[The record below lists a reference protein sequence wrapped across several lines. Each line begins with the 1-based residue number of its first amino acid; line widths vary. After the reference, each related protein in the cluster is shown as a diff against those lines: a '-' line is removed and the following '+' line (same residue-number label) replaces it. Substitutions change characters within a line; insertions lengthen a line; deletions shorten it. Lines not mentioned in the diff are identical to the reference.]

1 MTPVSSHPEEVWM
14 VFCTAPLDAAPALA
28 RLLVEERLAAC
39 VQRIE
44 GVRSVYRWEGRV
56 HDDPECLLVAKTTAG
71 RFELLRERLA
81 AAHPYAVPEILA
93 VPVSAG
99 LPAYLAWVAA
109 ETRAEG

>member
-1 MTPVSSHPEEVWM
+1 M
-14 VFCTAPLDAAPALA
+14 VFCTAPLTEAAALA
-28 RLLVEERLAAC
+28 ARLVEERLAAC

-71 RFELLRERLA
+71 RFALLRERLA
-81 AAHPYAVPEILA
+81 AWHPYAVPEILA
-93 VPVSAG
+93 LPVRAG
-99 LPAYLAWVAA
+99 LPEYLRWVAA